1 MSLKFPLKYL
11 SNFVWKGKSSKEIQK
26 KIYIYRMLKK
36 ELKKKKPIQIV
47 RIYNLKTSQDSN
59 FSFLIQSQFTNT
71 IIYG

>member
-1 MSLKFPLKYL
+1 
-11 SNFVWKGKSSKEIQK
+11 
-26 KIYIYRMLKK
+26 MLKK
-36 ELKKKKPIQIV
+36 ELKKKPIQIV